1 MALIINFWW
10 FLLTYD
16 QVKARPMKNI
26 YIAGSIFWQRSK
38 GWLCIRVR
46 QEWGHTTQ
54 HKPSCDLTIF
64 FRQYDAVCDKLRR
77 SMSFFSSLHSGFS
90 LKAVWAS
97 TISFWGILSS
107 WKKRY
112 CKHSAEFIF
121 NKHLLKMNSN
131 KRYVLKMFWP
141 VFWVYRGTVNTVTTV
156 FTPEWVI

>member
-1 MALIINFWW
+1 MSSGLTPVMIISWFNF
-10 FLLTYD
+10 F
-16 QVKARPMKNI
+16 ANI
-26 YIAGSIFWQRSK
+26 YI
-38 GWLCIRVR
+38 WLAVHTCAPRVR
-46 QEWGHTTQ
+46 SYYLTQ

-77 SMSFFSSLHSGFS
+77 SMSFSSSLHSGFS
-90 LKAVWAS
+90 LKAVWAT

-131 KRYVLKMFWP
+131 KVETILKEREV
-141 VFWVYRGTVNTVTTV
+141 VFLSPSNMPSTFEFFYCV
-156 FTPEWVI
+156 PEKFKCWRHIAGW